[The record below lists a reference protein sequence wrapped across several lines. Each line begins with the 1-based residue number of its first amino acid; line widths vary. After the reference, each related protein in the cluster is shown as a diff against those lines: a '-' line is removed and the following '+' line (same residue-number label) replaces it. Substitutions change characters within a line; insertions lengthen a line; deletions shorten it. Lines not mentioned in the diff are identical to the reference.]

1 MEVTNRRWASPG
13 GRYQRTRSDRWHRQR
28 RNPTGV
34 RRSLCRY
41 WRLFTHLGKS
51 DELVVVGHEDGN
63 LLAQA
68 GEQTVDIA
76 VNLGDLD
83 VGVAVLCELSDVIYH
98 GTL

>member
-1 MEVTNRRWASPG
+1 M
-13 GRYQRTRSDRWHRQR
+13 
-28 RNPTGV
+28 
-34 RRSLCRY
+34 
-41 WRLFTHLGKS
+41 
-51 DELVVVGHEDGN
+51 GHEDGN